1 MQKKIIAL
9 AVAGLVSGAAF
20 AQTNVTVYGSIDVN
34 YTYSKAGD
42 GKFSGVDNGGLNG
55 GRVGFKGEEALGN
68 GLKAIFTYE
77 FGSVDADV
85 NSGLTGSRQSFL
97 GLAGSFGSVTLGRQY
112 APSGSYLGAT
122 NSNDITS
129 VNPTNLMLG
138 TMFDTME
145 TGGGSRWNNSIS
157 YNSPKWGGFDMR
169 AIYSFGENVRD
180 SYSDASTD
188 GSKFGLGLRYSNGPL
203 YLTAIYQAV
212 LDQDGTTPAGV
223 DVDVD
228 GNKAW
233 AVGGSYDF
241 KVAKAYANYI
251 QEKWNGDSDSKHRL
265 WSLGASVP
273 VGKAGSVKVE
283 YMEHKFNNIDD
294 TKSKGFGIGY
304 EHDMSKRTRLYA
316 YVSQIDN
323 DDNTVWTYSKTVGAY
338 SIGENSTNLQIGMRH
353 FF

>member
-20 AQTNVTVYGSIDVN
+20 AQTNVTVYGSLDVN
-34 YTYSKAGD
+34 YTYSKSGD
-42 GKFSGVDNGGLNG
+42 AKFSGIDTGGLNG
-55 GRVGFKGEEALGN
+55 GRIGFKGEEALGN
-68 GLKAIFTYE
+68 GLKAIFTLEY
-77 FGSVDADV
+77 GNDPDV
-85 NSGLTGSRQSFL
+85 NTVLTQTRQSFL
-97 GLAGSFGSVTLGRQY
+97 GLSGSFGSVTLGRQY

-122 NSNDITS
+122 NANDITS

-138 TMFDTME
+138 TWFDTME

-157 YNSPKWGGFDMR
+157 YNSPNWSGFDMR

-180 SYSDASTD
+180 SFSDASND

-212 LDQDGTTPAGV
+212 LDNNGTTPAGV
-223 DVDVD
+223 DVDVS

-233 AVGGSYDF
+233 ALGGSYDF
-241 KVAKAYANYI
+241 KVVKLYANYI
-251 QEKWNGDSDSKHRL
+251 QEKYNDVDDSKHTL
-265 WSLGASVP
+265 WSLGLGVP
-273 VGKAGSVKVE
+273 VGTAGTIKAE
-283 YMEHKFNNIDD
+283 YMQHKFNDIDD

-304 EHDMSKRTRLYA
+304 EHDLSKRTRLYG
-316 YVSQIDN
+316 YVSKIQN
-323 DDNTVWTYSKTVGAY
+323 DDLAAWGYSKTLT
-338 SIGENSTNLQIGMRH
+338 IGENATGLQIGMRH